1 MVISE
6 LKYESVT
13 FPETWDIG
21 RVFQAEKLE
30 GYFQQREQVVIE
42 V

>member
-1 MVISE
+1 MSE

-13 FPETWDIG
+13 FPETWNIG
-21 RVFQAEKLE
+21 RVFQAEKWE
-30 GYFQQREQVVIE
+30 GYFEQREQVVIE